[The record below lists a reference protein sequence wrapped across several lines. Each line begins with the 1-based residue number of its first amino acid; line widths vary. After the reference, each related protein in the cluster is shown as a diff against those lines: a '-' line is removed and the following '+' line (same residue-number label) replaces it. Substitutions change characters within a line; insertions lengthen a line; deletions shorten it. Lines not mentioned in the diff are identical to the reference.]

1 MQGREPFDNSMDG
14 MDMEVMKGFTWE
26 TIISRCSI
34 NHENCYVII
43 DACLRP
49 LTIDRRTNNLT
60 SVCCTWHRANLTR
73 TSEEVS
79 HYYVKHF
86 LPLCVELCRPNA
98 TASDKA
104 SKASTAAND
113 GTSTPAA
120 AVDGSDTKKE
130 GKAVNSSS
138 GGGGATDAVSKAGAA
153 GCGGTNTEV
162 SDQLS
167 FFPDPTRDVSEHSP
181 VARGVAYIFLK
192 RQQVTTVVIL
202 LSTVAS

>member
-1 MQGREPFDNSMDG
+1 MYTVHG
-14 MDMEVMKGFTWE
+14 T
-26 TIISRCSI
+26 THC
-34 NHENCYVII
+34 
-43 DACLRP
+43 
-49 LTIDRRTNNLT
+49 
-60 SVCCTWHRANLTR
+60 RANLTR

-104 SKASTAAND
+104 STATTDGNGADSTSLD
-113 GTSTPAA
+113 GTDA
-120 AVDGSDTKKE
+120 KK
-130 GKAVNSSS
+130 GGTDVNSSS
-138 GGGGATDAVSKAGAA
+138 GETDIVSKAGTA
-153 GCGGTNTEV
+153 GSSGAGTDA

-192 RQQVTTVVIL
+192 RQQVTR
-202 LSTVAS
+202 